1 MMETLGQVIVHLI
14 GSVATA
20 IAIGWLLDGVE
31 RRARARERE
40 RLLEDFN
47 KKYH

>member
-1 MMETLGQVIVHLI
+1 MMEILGQVVVHLI
-14 GSVATA
+14 GSISTA
-20 IAIGWLLDGVE
+20 LAIGWLLDGVE
-31 RRARARERE
+31 RRARARARE

>member
-1 MMETLGQVIVHLI
+1 METLGQVIVHLI

-20 IAIGWLLDGVE
+20 IAIGWLLDGIE
-31 RRARARERE
+31 RRAKARQRE

>member
-1 MMETLGQVIVHLI
+1 MEIFGFVIVHLI

-20 IAIGWLLDGVE
+20 IAIGWLLDGIE
-31 RRARARERE
+31 RRAKARQRE